1 MKAEVPP
8 CPWSRLEQQD
18 EDLHLEQFL
27 SFQVVRLAHA
37 LQRLSAREYLDPQGL
52 TVSDWRVLALV
63 RSCGPVQFA
72 EVAQRS
78 SLDKAQVSRTVKNL
92 RERGLLQ
99 AEGDAEHAQRIVLS
113 VTPAGKRAHAQVLP
127 RAAKAQAQLL
137 RTLAPADRE
146 ALWRCVHQLQA
157 QVRDHESTSSRN
169 TKE

>member
-1 MKAEVPP
+1 MKPEVPP
-8 CPWSRLEQQD
+8 CPWTRLEQQG
-18 EDLHLEQFL
+18 EELQLEQFL

-37 LQRLSAREYLDPQGL
+37 LQRASARAYLDDQEL

-63 RSCGPVQFA
+63 RRHGPVRFA
-72 EVAQRS
+72 DVVQRS
-78 SLDKAQVSRTVKNL
+78 SLDKAQVSRTVRNL

-113 VTPAGKRAHAQVLP
+113 VTPAGRRAHAQVLP
-127 RAAKAQAQLL
+127 RAAQAQARLL

-157 QVRDHESTSSRN
+157 SIHSEESSRSP
-169 TKE
+169 KE